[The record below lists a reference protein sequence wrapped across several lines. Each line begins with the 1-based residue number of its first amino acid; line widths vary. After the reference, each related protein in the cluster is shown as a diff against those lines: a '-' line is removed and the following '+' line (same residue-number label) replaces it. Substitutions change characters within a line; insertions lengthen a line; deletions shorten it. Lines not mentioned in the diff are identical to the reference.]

1 MLTGF
6 EFMLS
11 AQTISHVSL
20 TLLSSWGQLHST
32 IRMKNYFIS
41 TRCQNQISITNACNC
56 IYNAYLHSDSWSV
69 SVFGNLCPFAIC
81 FTATL
86 PPHSDFVSSCV
97 YFHLNVLI
105 LFSHIH
111 LSTFSRQLHVF
122 LQILHIVATLL
133 K

>member
-11 AQTISHVSL
+11 AQTISHSCL
-20 TLLSSWGQLHST
+20 HEDSSTAPSGWRITLFPPDVR
-32 IRMKNYFIS
+32 IRYQSQMPVIAFIMHIC
-41 TRCQNQISITNACNC
+41 TVTPDLCL
-56 IYNAYLHSDSWSV
+56 YLVTCAHLRSV
-69 SVFGNLCPFAIC
+69 RKC